1 MIRRLVTALAFGL
14 ALAALPATAARRGPA
29 AATLPPEVVQ
39 SLAATQVPAD
49 AMSAWV
55 AEVGDAGP
63 RLAWQPRK
71 PVNPASL
78 AKLVTT
84 YAALDLLGPA
94 YTWRT
99 PVWLTGPVR
108 DGVLEGSL
116 VLRGSGDPKLLH
128 ERVWLMLRQVRQ
140 LGVQT
145 IAGDIVLDRSA
156 FAPPTRAPGDFD
168 GLPLRA
174 YNVQPDALMLS
185 QRALLVSIRPDAGAR
200 VARLRAEPALDGPL
214 TEAILPL
221 DDGPCGDWRAGLT
234 AEVDAAGHLA
244 FGGRYAAACGERTW
258 VLADPQPATFDARL
272 LRALW
277 AELGGRLAGQV
288 RDGAAPAGIAPTFEL
303 TSPALAELVR
313 DINKFSS
320 NVMAEQLFLT
330 LAAQQRPGA
339 PATAEAAREV
349 VANWLRARLGP
360 LADGVHLANG
370 SGLARESRL
379 SAEALGRLLLQ
390 AWASPVMP
398 EMVASLPL
406 VGVDGTATRVRVTP
420 GRAHLKTGTLRDV
433 TGLAGYVLAADGR
446 RFVVVALI
454 HHAQAPAARPALEA
468 LVQWVQDGMPP
479 SRSTPAP

>member
-1 MIRRLVTALAFGL
+1 MIRCLVTALACGL
-14 ALAALPATAARRGPA
+14 ALAAAPATAARRAPPSSA
-29 AATLPPEVVQ
+29 LPPAVLQ
-39 SLAATQVPAD
+39 GLAVGQVPAE

-55 AEVGDAGP
+55 AEVGEDGP
-63 RLAWQPRK
+63 RLSWQARR

-94 YTWRT
+94 YVWRT

-140 LGVQT
+140 MGVLS
-145 IAGDIVLDRSA
+145 IGGDIVLDRSA
-156 FAPPTRAPGDFD
+156 FAPAARAPGDFD

-174 YNVQPDALMLS
+174 YNVQPDALLLS
-185 QRALLVSIRPDAGAR
+185 HRALLVTIRPDPAR
-200 VARLRAEPALDGPL
+200 GVARLRAEPALDGPQAES
-214 TEAILPL
+214 TLPL
-221 DDGPCGDWRAGLT
+221 DDGACDDWRAGLT
-234 AEVDAAGHLA
+234 ADVDAAGRLA

-258 VLADPQPATFDARL
+258 VLADPQPATYDARL

-277 AELGGRLAGQV
+277 AELGGTLAGQV
-288 RDGAAPAGIAPTFEL
+288 RDGAAPAGRAPAFEL

-313 DINKFSS
+313 DINKFSN

-339 PATAEAAREV
+339 PASADAAREV
-349 VANWLRARLGP
+349 VMAWLHARVGP
-360 LADGVHLANG
+360 LADGMHLANG
-370 SGLARESRL
+370 SGLARETRL
-379 SAEALGRLLLQ
+379 SAELLGRLLLQ

-406 VGVDGTATRVRVTP
+406 VGQDGTATRLRVTP

-433 TGLAGYVLAADGR
+433 TGLAGYVLAEGGR

-454 HHAQAPAARPALEA
+454 HHPQAPAARPALEA

-479 SRSTPAP
+479 SRTAPP